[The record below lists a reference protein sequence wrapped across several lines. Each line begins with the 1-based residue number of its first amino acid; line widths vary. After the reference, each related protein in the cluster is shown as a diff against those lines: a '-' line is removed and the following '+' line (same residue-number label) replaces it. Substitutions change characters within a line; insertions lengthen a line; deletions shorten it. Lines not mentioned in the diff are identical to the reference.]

1 MRKYKLTAI
10 LISGALATG
19 NVMANEDGSI
29 NKQLSSVRTDIS
41 VQILQNKLYDAELEG
56 LKKQKQIKDL
66 QDSLVDVDTK
76 TVTPSVRAEKDLS
89 LKFNETLNEEDILS
103 ENNDWEQ
110 NVGFIYQDDIGFGG
124 ESNELSSLTSSDTS
138 EDFSDLLNETLDEL
152 SDEDQELESSS
163 ATNTIQSSSFNL
175 VSLELNKLTVFEDQK
190 SAEVKVNYVTNNGYQ
205 TIKGAKFSK
214 VTVGKVFDVK
224 GNVSFEVLE
233 VNENGVKLKNL
244 NTEKVTFITK

>member
-66 QDSLVDVDTK
+66 KDSLIDVDTK
-76 TVTPSVRAEKDLS
+76 TIAPSLKVDRDVS
-89 LKFNETLNEEDILS
+89 LKFDESLNEEDILS
-103 ENNDWEQ
+103 QNNDWEQ
-110 NVGFIYQDDIGFGG
+110 NVGFVYQDDISLGSD
-124 ESNELSSLTSSDTS
+124 SNDLSSLTSSESS
-138 EDFSDLLNETLDEL
+138 EDFSELLNETLDEL
-152 SDEDQELESSS
+152 SEEDENVEASVATTFQS
-163 ATNTIQSSSFNL
+163 ASFNL

-190 SAEVKVNYVTNNGYQ
+190 NAEVKVNYVTNNGYQ

-214 VTVGKVFDVK
+214 VTVGKIFDVK

-233 VNENGVKLKNL
+233 INENGVKLKNL

>member
-1 MRKYKLTAI
+1 MKKYKLTAI
-10 LISGALATG
+10 LISSALATG

-66 QDSLVDVDTK
+66 KDTLIDVDTK
-76 TVTPSVRAEKDLS
+76 TIAPNVKTDRDLS

-110 NVGFIYQDDIGFGG
+110 NVGFIYQDDIGFEGG
-124 ESNELSSLTSSDTS
+124 NDDLSSLTASDNS

-152 SDEDQELESSS
+152 SEENQEIEASSVS
-163 ATNTIQSSSFNL
+163 NVQSSSFNL
-175 VSLELNKLTVFEDQK
+175 VSVELSKLTVFEDQK
-190 SAEVKVNYVTNNGYQ
+190 NAEVKVNYLTNNGYQ
-205 TIKGAKFSK
+205 TIKGAKYSK

-224 GNVSFEVLE
+224 GNVSFEVMDIS
-233 VNENGVKLKNL
+233 ENGVKLKNL

>member
-66 QDSLVDVDTK
+66 KDALIDVDTK
-76 TVTPSVRAEKDLS
+76 ALTPSVKVDRDVS
-89 LKFNETLNEEDILS
+89 LKFDETLNEEDILS
-103 ENNDWEQ
+103 QNNDWEQ
-110 NVGFIYQDDIGFGG
+110 NVGFVYQDDISFGG
-124 ESNELSSLTSSDTS
+124 ESNELSSLTTSESS

-152 SDEDQELESSS
+152 SEEDEEVEASTATTFQS
-163 ATNTIQSSSFNL
+163 ASFNL

-190 SAEVKVNYVTNNGYQ
+190 NAEVKVNYVTNNGYQ

-233 VNENGVKLKNL
+233 INENGVKLKNL

>member
-66 QDSLVDVDTK
+66 KDALIDVDTK
-76 TVTPSVRAEKDLS
+76 ALAPSVKVDRDVS
-89 LKFNETLNEEDILS
+89 LKFDETLNEEDILS
-103 ENNDWEQ
+103 QNNDWEQ
-110 NVGFIYQDDIGFGG
+110 NVGFVYQDDISFGG
-124 ESNELSSLTSSDTS
+124 ESNELSSLTTSESS

-152 SDEDQELESSS
+152 SEEDEEVEASTATTFQS
-163 ATNTIQSSSFNL
+163 ASFNL

-190 SAEVKVNYVTNNGYQ
+190 NAEVKVNYVTNNGYQ

-233 VNENGVKLKNL
+233 INENGVKLKNL

>member
-1 MRKYKLTAI
+1 MRKYKLTAV

-19 NVMANEDGSI
+19 NVMANEESGI
-29 NKQLSSVRTDIS
+29 NQQLSSVRTDIS

-66 QDSLVDVDTK
+66 QDTLIDVDTK
-76 TVTPSVRAEKDLS
+76 ATAPSVKANRDVS
-89 LKFNETLNEEDILS
+89 LKFNETLNDEDILS
-103 ENNDWEQ
+103 QSNDWEQ
-110 NVGFIYQDDIGFGG
+110 NVGFIYQDDVSFGG
-124 ESNELSSLTSSDTS
+124 ENNDLSSLTSNKTT

-152 SDEDQELESSS
+152 SEDEAETDSSTATTFQS
-163 ATNTIQSSSFNL
+163 ASFNL

-190 SAEVKVNYVTNNGYQ
+190 NAEVKVNYVTNNGYQ

-233 VNENGVKLKNL
+233 INENGVKLKNL
-244 NTEKVTFITK
+244 NTEKITFITK

>member
-66 QDSLVDVDTK
+66 KDSLIDVDTK
-76 TVTPSVRAEKDLS
+76 TIAPSVKVDRDVS
-89 LKFNETLNEEDILS
+89 LKFDETLNDEDILS
-103 ENNDWEQ
+103 QNNDWEQ
-110 NVGFIYQDDIGFGG
+110 NVGFVYQDDISLGG
-124 ESNELSSLTSSDTS
+124 ESNELSSLTSSESS

-152 SDEDQELESSS
+152 SEEDEKVEAS
-163 ATNTIQSSSFNL
+163 AATTFQSASFNL

-190 SAEVKVNYVTNNGYQ
+190 NAEVKVNYVTNNGYQ

-214 VTVGKVFDVK
+214 VTVGKIFDVK

-233 VNENGVKLKNL
+233 INENGVKLKNL

>member
-1 MRKYKLTAI
+1 MKKYKLTAI
-10 LISGALATG
+10 LISSALATG

-66 QDSLVDVDTK
+66 KDTLIDVDTK
-76 TVTPSVRAEKDLS
+76 TIAPNVKTDRDLS

-110 NVGFIYQDDIGFGG
+110 NVGFIYQDDISFEGG
-124 ESNELSSLTSSDTS
+124 NDDLSSLTASDNS

-152 SDEDQELESSS
+152 SEENQEIEASSVS
-163 ATNTIQSSSFNL
+163 SVQSSSFNL
-175 VSLELNKLTVFEDQK
+175 VSVELSKLTVFEDQK
-190 SAEVKVNYVTNNGYQ
+190 NAEVKVNYLTNNGYQ
-205 TIKGAKFSK
+205 TIKGAKYSK

-224 GNVSFEVLE
+224 GNVSFEVMDIS
-233 VNENGVKLKNL
+233 ENGVKLKNL

>member
-66 QDSLVDVDTK
+66 KDALIDVDTK
-76 TVTPSVRAEKDLS
+76 TIAPSLKVDRDVS
-89 LKFNETLNEEDILS
+89 LKFDESLNEEDILS
-103 ENNDWEQ
+103 QNNDWEQ
-110 NVGFIYQDDIGFGG
+110 NVGFVYQDDISLGG
-124 ESNELSSLTSSDTS
+124 ESNDLSSLTSSESS
-138 EDFSDLLNETLDEL
+138 EDFSELLNETLDEL
-152 SDEDQELESSS
+152 SEEDENVEASTATTFQS
-163 ATNTIQSSSFNL
+163 ASFNL

-190 SAEVKVNYVTNNGYQ
+190 NAEVKVNYVTNNGYQ

-214 VTVGKVFDVK
+214 VTVGKIFDVK

-233 VNENGVKLKNL
+233 INENGVKLKNL

>member
-66 QDSLVDVDTK
+66 KDALIDVDTK
-76 TVTPSVRAEKDLS
+76 TIAPSLKIDRDVS
-89 LKFNETLNEEDILS
+89 LKFDESLNEEDILS
-103 ENNDWEQ
+103 QNNDWEQ
-110 NVGFIYQDDIGFGG
+110 NVGFVYQDDINLGG
-124 ESNELSSLTSSDTS
+124 QSNDLSSLTSSESS
-138 EDFSDLLNETLDEL
+138 EDFSELLNETLDEL
-152 SDEDQELESSS
+152 SEEDENVEASTATTFQS
-163 ATNTIQSSSFNL
+163 ASFNL

-190 SAEVKVNYVTNNGYQ
+190 NAEVKVNYVTNNGYQ

-214 VTVGKVFDVK
+214 VTVGKIFDVK

-233 VNENGVKLKNL
+233 INENGVKLKNL